1 MSEAVTAAKM
11 GPPSNASISARMSPL
26 VLAAL
31 LALSLIWGASFFMG
45 AVALQAVSPL
55 ILVWMRVS
63 LAALTLWAV
72 ALVFG
77 LPIPRGLRAWRA
89 LALMGLINNVVPFLL
104 IFWGQVSVASGLASI
119 FNATT
124 PLFTVLV
131 AALFLDDERFS
142 RLKLL
147 GLLLGLAGVVALV
160 GPQALQGLGRDLL
173 SQAAFLGAATS
184 YACAAVFARRF
195 RRMGLRPFS
204 LALGQLTSSCLIM
217 SLLVAFMEPPWLF
230 DWGSFLARPP
240 VWLAILV
247 LATVATAFA
256 YLLYFFILGRAGA
269 TNASLVTFLVPGW
282 AIVLG
287 FVFLHERLTGWHML
301 GFALILSGLA
311 ALDGRLF
318 TRKSAHKP

>member
-1 MSEAVTAAKM
+1 MTKIAAATTNLQT
-11 GPPSNASISARMSPL
+11 STSQITARMSPL

-31 LALSLIWGASFFMG
+31 LALSLIWGASFFLG
-45 AVALQAVSPL
+45 AVALQEVSPL
-55 ILVWMRVS
+55 VLVWMRVT
-63 LAALTLWAV
+63 LAALTLWVV

-147 GLLLGLAGVVALV
+147 GLVLGLAGVIALV
-160 GPQALQGLGRDLL
+160 GPQALEGLGRDLL
-173 SQAAFLGAATS
+173 AQAAFLGAATS

-195 RRMGLRPFS
+195 RRMGLQPFS

-217 SLLVAFMEPPWLF
+217 SLLVVVMEPPWMLN
-230 DWGSFLARPP
+230 WGSFFAQPSIWMAVLS
-240 VWLAILV
+240 

-287 FVFLHERLTGWHML
+287 FVFLHERLTSWHML

-311 ALDGRLF
+311 ALDGRIF
-318 TRKSAHKP
+318 ARKNAKQT